1 MSFYEWSESMSVG
14 VDLIDSDHKALIDLI
29 NILHGSISGERSIQS
44 LQDVFDRL
52 ISYAEIHFARE
63 EKVMQACGFPGLTP
77 HQDEHA
83 EFTERVYEIRAK
95 LQAGD
100 DSPISDE
107 LLLYLKR
114 WLNAHI
120 LIQDMAY
127 KPYASGNGRVADV
140 AQSFG
145 PGLFEQRDDLK

>member
-1 MSFYEWSESMSVG
+1 MSFYEWTESMSVG

-29 NILHGSISGERSIQS
+29 NLLHESISGERSTQS

-52 ISYAEIHFARE
+52 IAYTEIHFARE

-83 EFTERVYEIRAK
+83 EFTERVYEIRTK

-107 LLLYLKR
+107 LLVYLKR

-127 KPYASGNGRVADV
+127 KPYASDNDSVAEV

-145 PGLFEQRDDLK
+145 PGLFEQRADLK

>member
-14 VDLIDSDHKALIDLI
+14 VELIDSDHKALIDLI
-29 NILHGSISGERSIQS
+29 NLLHEAVSGEDNEQS

-52 ISYAEIHFARE
+52 IAYTEIHFSRE
-63 EKVMQACGFPGLTP
+63 EKVMQACGFPGMTT

-83 EFTERVYEIRAK
+83 EFTGRVYEIRAK
-95 LQAGD
+95 LQSGD
-100 DSPISDE
+100 DSPISNE
-107 LLLYLKR
+107 LLVYLKG

-127 KPYASGNGRVADV
+127 KPFASGNARVAGV
-140 AQSFG
+140 ARSFG
-145 PGLFEQRDDLK
+145 PGLSEQRDESK

>member
-1 MSFYEWSESMSVG
+1 MSFYQWSESMSVG
-14 VDLIDSDHKALIDLI
+14 VDLIDSDHKALIGLI
-29 NILHGSISGERSIQS
+29 NLLHESLSGDYNMEFLRE
-44 LQDVFDRL
+44 VFDKL
-52 ISYAEIHFARE
+52 IAYTEIHFARE
-63 EKVMQACGFPGLTP
+63 EKVMQACGFPGLSP

-95 LQAGD
+95 LQEND
-100 DSPISDE
+100 DTPISDE
-107 LLLYLKR
+107 LLAYLKQ

-127 KPYASGNGRVADV
+127 KPYASGNDDAAEV

-145 PGLFEQRDDLK
+145 PGLFEQQAERT